1 MTNVCYKFPV
11 GDGVG
16 YGLLTDGTEFMFDAI
31 DYEKIKNVKFYRTEK
46 NAPKRRI
53 YIADCRGKKIH
64 TYLLGGTPGYEVDH
78 INLDTFD
85 NRRCNLRVCTHQ
97 QNQCNQPLQK
107 NNISGVTGVS
117 FYAPRKKYRAR
128 IKIYQHDI
136 HLGYYETFEA
146 AVQARNIG
154 MSCMFGEYGIYNDT
168 GYPPKWLIEKVM
180 NICKRFV
187 NLSICEAFI
196 LSVRTKS
203 KTSIPMK
210 KFQSHELKK
219 LPHILNFHQSNNP
232 SNLFNKT
239 C

>member
-1 MTNVCYKFPV
+1 MSNVCYRFPA
-11 GDGVG
+11 GEDIG
-16 YGLLTDGTEFMFDAI
+16 YGLLPDGTEFRFDAI
-31 DYEKIKNVKFYRTEK
+31 SYEKIKDVKFYRSEK
-46 NAPKRRI
+46 NAPKKRT
-53 YIADCRGKKIH
+53 YITDCRGNRIH
-64 TYLLGGTPGYEVDH
+64 TYLLGETPGYEVDH

-128 IKIYQHDI
+128 IKICQHDI

-146 AVQARNIG
+146 AVQARNIA

-196 LSVRTKS
+196 LSVNTKS
-203 KTSIPMK
+203 TAPIPMK
-210 KFQSHELKK
+210 KFQSCETRIPQHVQS
-219 LPHILNFHQSNNP
+219 FYQSNNP
-232 SNLFNKT
+232 STL
-239 C
+239 